1 MLVSREK
8 LDYSTLDLRGYWAQ
22 PSHSECHQNRSGVKG
37 TKLHY
42 NIEGKIIEKQTKR
55 TEI

>member
-8 LDYSTLDLRGYWAQ
+8 LDYSTLDRRAYRAQ

-37 TKLHY
+37 MKLHY
-42 NIEGKIIEKQTKR
+42 NIEGENVEKQTKR